1 MKQPSHHQFVAAV
14 FNRKTIVSTVNAY
27 HIVYGSVDADS
38 SNRKEVIRSV
48 SEIKEDAPVI
58 TQGIG
63 AAE

>member
-1 MKQPSHHQFVAAV
+1 MKQPLHYQFVAAV

-27 HIVYGSVDADS
+27 HIVYGAVDADS